1 MNWAFLA
8 VLLPLSSPD
17 DGTGTT
23 VIDERTRL
31 IRDLKA
37 WEQGTP
43 LVGLTEKELLRKL
56 GEPTSKEDGVWYY
69 NGRLR
74 LRAGLMELRTVH
86 FARGRVVSAPLTLVP
101 IGCIEV
107 RER

>member
-23 VIDERTRL
+23 VIDERARL
-31 IRDLKA
+31 IHDLKA

-56 GEPTSKEDGVWYY
+56 GEPTSREDGAWYY
-69 NGRLR
+69 HGRLH
-74 LRAGLMELRTVH
+74 LRAGLIELRTVR
-86 FARGRVVSAPLTLVP
+86 FAKGRVASAPLTLTPV
-101 IGCIEV
+101 GCIEF